1 MKISLYQIIILGISV
16 VMLFLGTKEFVKR
29 ETGQTLLKFIVRL
42 IVWGGMGVL
51 AVYPNATEIVARIL
65 GFKENINAVIIL
77 GFLLVFMLIFKLLS
91 AIEKVEQNISELTR
105 REALSHLEI
114 PNLEV
119 REQNISELPNQEAL
133 PHLETS
139 KDEKEEHTG

>member
-1 MKISLYQIIILGISV
+1 MKISLYQIIILGISI